1 MKLGFIVV
9 RDLRSLPFAQV
20 AEWGAQQGFEAI
32 DASLETA
39 DLCAQLGLE
48 VGSIPLGAGLLT
60 TDASAREQ
68 AQRAAMATIRKAA
81 DKGIKRAMIDH
92 HRMPGMSAAES
103 IDIFAKGYAPVAE
116 YAESLGFRLVM
127 EIYHAHGQWLAITP
141 ELIRAL
147 FAAVPSRSL
156 GICMDPSH
164 LVVQGID
171 HIRATKEFG
180 DRIYYAHAKDTEILH
195 DQLYE
200 YGIMGRALGEGVRPY
215 GGWWRYRLPG
225 YGQINWPQFMG
236 ALAEVGYDDV
246 LAIEHEDAIWY
257 GSHEL
262 NKKGLLLSKA
272 FLDPFL
278 V

>member
-1 MKLGFIVV
+1 M
-9 RDLRSLPFAQV
+9 
-20 AEWGAQQGFEAI
+20 
-32 DASLETA
+32 
-39 DLCAQLGLE
+39 
-48 VGSIPLGAGLLT
+48 
-60 TDASAREQ
+60 
-68 AQRAAMATIRKAA
+68 
-81 DKGIKRAMIDH
+81 
-92 HRMPGMSAAES
+92 
-103 IDIFAKGYAPVAE
+103 
-116 YAESLGFRLVM
+116 
-127 EIYHAHGQWLAITP
+127 
-141 ELIRAL
+141 
-147 FAAVPSRSL
+147 
-156 GICMDPSH
+156 
-164 LVVQGID
+164 VQGID